1 MLLANFYLTYKK
13 KTCTVYDIK
22 KNKNFPLLYFSS
34 SLLSSLYYIITIL
47 LYLEYIYSMLLEMGT
62 NMINTFRLRKISS
75 ESPILNPAGTS
86 PVSPAVRIVYCAVKY
101 FRNKTT
107 LAKISG
113 NKKAFQRALQLLF
126 FLFQI
131 GEKIAMNKN
140 LKIVPPRRTK
150 NKNKSFWKK

>member
-1 MLLANFYLTYKK
+1 
-13 KTCTVYDIK
+13 
-22 KNKNFPLLYFSS
+22 
-34 SLLSSLYYIITIL
+34 
-47 LYLEYIYSMLLEMGT
+47 MLLEMGT

-140 LKIVPPRRTK
+140 FKNCTTPK
-150 NKNKSFWKK
+150 NKKTNKQIFLEKIKQNTSICQVKNKKK

>member
-1 MLLANFYLTYKK
+1 
-13 KTCTVYDIK
+13 
-22 KNKNFPLLYFSS
+22 
-34 SLLSSLYYIITIL
+34 
-47 LYLEYIYSMLLEMGT
+47 MLLEMGT

-113 NKKAFQRALQLLF
+113 NKKSLSKSTTAT
-126 FLFQI
+126 FLPFP
-131 GEKIAMNKN
+131 NWRKN
-140 LKIVPPRRTK
+140 CYEQK
-150 NKNKSFWKK
+150 F

>member
-1 MLLANFYLTYKK
+1 
-13 KTCTVYDIK
+13 
-22 KNKNFPLLYFSS
+22 
-34 SLLSSLYYIITIL
+34 
-47 LYLEYIYSMLLEMGT
+47 MLLEMGT

>member
-1 MLLANFYLTYKK
+1 
-13 KTCTVYDIK
+13 
-22 KNKNFPLLYFSS
+22 
-34 SLLSSLYYIITIL
+34 
-47 LYLEYIYSMLLEMGT
+47 MLLEMGT

-140 LKIVPPRRTK
+140 FKNCTTPK
-150 NKNKSFWKK
+150 NKKK